1 LCNGL
6 DADDCSP
13 TGRGR
18 HVDEDEGLIG
28 EGVQPGRLMILVPAA
43 VRAYHVTRFK
53 GADHTS
59 FVAQGSVRQ
68 ISGLDMGVREWSL
81 LIIAAISAA
90 SGTRIWERLLRQV
103 PRLGRC

>member
-1 LCNGL
+1 MCNGL

-28 EGVQPGRLMILVPAA
+28 EGVQPGRLMIMVPAA

-53 GADHTS
+53 GADHTN

-68 ISGLDMGVREWSL
+68 RAVWTWKPRSG
-81 LIIAAISAA
+81 A
-90 SGTRIWERLLRQV
+90 
-103 PRLGRC
+103 C